1 MRLRWLVIPTVALA
15 ATGAALTLHGPGPS
29 LPTQATPTSPTA
41 ASAPPAASPDVA
53 EPPLLAARIVARFP
67 HDAQAFTEGL
77 VWHDGALYESVGL
90 EGRSDVRRVALASGK
105 VTQRGVIP
113 PAQFGEGLAAY
124 EDRLV
129 SLTWHDGVAH
139 LWSAR
144 TLKSLGTA
152 RYNGEGWGLTSD
164 GRSLIRSDGSATLTF
179 HDPVTLAEQRRL
191 TVTLRGRAV
200 TQLNELEWV
209 DGQVLANV
217 WHTPFLL
224 RIDPAS
230 GAVTAI
236 VDLRPLVAEVAATN
250 PEAVANGIAW
260 DATKRRLFVTGKL
273 WPTLFEIALPTN

>member
-1 MRLRWLVIPTVALA
+1 MKLRWLVVPTVALA
-15 ATGAALTLHGPGPS
+15 AAGAGLTLRAP
-29 LPTQATPTSPTA
+29 ATPPSAQAAPAQPSPAPA
-41 ASAPPAASPDVA
+41 APAAS

-77 VWHDGALYESVGL
+77 VWHDNALYESVGL
-90 EGRSDVRRVALASGK
+90 EGRSDVRRVDLATGK
-105 VTQRGVIP
+105 VTARAGIP

-124 EDRLV
+124 KDRLV

-164 GRSLIRSDGSATLTF
+164 GRALIRSDGSATLTF
-179 HDPVTLAEQRRL
+179 HDPATLAEQRRV

-200 TQLNELEWV
+200 TQINELEWI
-209 DGQVLANV
+209 DGQLLANV

-230 GAVTAI
+230 GAVNAI

-260 DATKRRLFVTGKL
+260 DPAKRRLFVTGKL
-273 WPTLFEIALPTN
+273 WPTLFEIALPSR

>member
-1 MRLRWLVIPTVALA
+1 
-15 ATGAALTLHGPGPS
+15 
-29 LPTQATPTSPTA
+29 
-41 ASAPPAASPDVA
+41 
-53 EPPLLAARIVARFP
+53 
-67 HDAQAFTEGL
+67 
-77 VWHDGALYESVGL
+77 VWHDGAMYESVGL
-90 EGRSDVRRVALASGK
+90 EGRSDVRRVDLASGK
-105 VTQRGVIP
+105 VTQRAVIP

-124 EDRLV
+124 KDQLV

-152 RYNGEGWGLTSD
+152 RYSGEGWGLTSD

-179 HDPVTLAEQRRL
+179 HHPVSLAEQRRVS
-191 TVTLRGRAV
+191 VTLRGRAV

-224 RIDPAS
+224 RIDPATGIVS
-230 GAVTAI
+230 AI
-236 VDLRPLVAEVAATN
+236 IDLRSIVAEVAATN

-260 DATKRRLFVTGKL
+260 DKTKRRLFVTGKL

>member
-1 MRLRWLVIPTVALA
+1 MRLRWLVVPTVALA
-15 ATGAALTLHGPGPS
+15 AAGAALTLRAPGEPPS
-29 LPTQATPTSPTA
+29 AQAAPAQPSPAPA
-41 ASAPPAASPDVA
+41 APAAS

-77 VWHDGALYESVGL
+77 VWHDNALYESVGL
-90 EGRSDVRRVALASGK
+90 EGRSDVRRVDLATGK
-105 VTQRGVIP
+105 VTARAVIP

-124 EDRLV
+124 KDRLV

-144 TLKSLGTA
+144 TLTSLGTA

-164 GRSLIRSDGSATLTF
+164 GRALIRSDGSATLTF
-179 HDPVTLAEQRRL
+179 HDPATLAEQRRV

-200 TQLNELEWV
+200 TQINELEWI
-209 DGQVLANV
+209 DGQLLANV

-230 GAVTAI
+230 GAVNAI

-260 DATKRRLFVTGKL
+260 DPAKRRLFVTGKL
-273 WPTLFEIALPTN
+273 WPTLFEIALPSR

>member
-1 MRLRWLVIPTVALA
+1 MRLRWLVVPTVALA
-15 ATGAALTLHGPGPS
+15 AAGAALTLRAP
-29 LPTQATPTSPTA
+29 ATSPSAQA
-41 ASAPPAASPDVA
+41 APAQPSPAPAKPAAS

-77 VWHDGALYESVGL
+77 VWHDNALYESVGL
-90 EGRSDVRRVALASGK
+90 EGRSDVRRVDLATGK
-105 VTQRGVIP
+105 VTARAVIP

-124 EDRLV
+124 KDRLV

-164 GRSLIRSDGSATLTF
+164 GRALIRSDGSATLTF
-179 HDPVTLAEQRRL
+179 HDPATLAEQRRV

-200 TQLNELEWV
+200 TQINELEWI
-209 DGQVLANV
+209 DGQLLANV

-230 GAVTAI
+230 GAVNAI

-260 DATKRRLFVTGKL
+260 DPAKRRLFVTGKL
-273 WPTLFEIALPTN
+273 WPTLFEIALPPR

>member
-15 ATGAALTLHGPGPS
+15 ATGAALTLRAPETPARV
-29 LPTQATPTSPTA
+29 QAAPAPATA
-41 ASAPPAASPDVA
+41 AAPTTPPSAVTD
-53 EPPLLAARIVARFP
+53 PPLLAARIVARFP

-90 EGRSDVRRVALASGK
+90 EGRSDVRRVDLATGK
-105 VTQRGVIP
+105 VAQRAVIP

-124 EDRLV
+124 KDRLV

-152 RYNGEGWGLTSD
+152 RYDGEGWGLTSD
-164 GRSLIRSDGSATLTF
+164 GRTLIRSDGSATLFF
-179 HDPVTLAEQRRL
+179 HDPATLAEQRRV

-209 DGQVLANV
+209 DGQLLANV

-224 RIDPAS
+224 RIDPATGIVS
-230 GAVTAI
+230 AI
-236 VDLRPLVAEVAATN
+236 VDLRPIVAEVAATN

-260 DATKRRLFVTGKL
+260 DAAKRRLFVTGKL

>member
-1 MRLRWLVIPTVALA
+1 MTLRWMILPTVALA
-15 ATGAALTLHGPGPS
+15 AAGAAAITLRTPDAPAA
-29 LPTQATPTSPTA
+29 PQAVPASAAPTA
-41 ASAPPAASPDVA
+41 QPDA
-53 EPPLLAARIVARFP
+53 RPPLLTPTIVARTP
-67 HDAQAFTEGL
+67 HDAKAFTEGL

-90 EGRSDVRRVALASGK
+90 EGRSDVRRVELATGK
-105 VTQRGVIP
+105 VQQRVVIP

-124 EDRLV
+124 KDRLV

-179 HDPVTLAEQRRL
+179 HDPATLAVQRRL
-191 TVTLRGRAV
+191 DVTLNGRAI

-209 DGQVLANV
+209 DGQILANV
-217 WHTPFLL
+217 WHAPFLV
-224 RIDPAS
+224 RIDPAD
-230 GAVTAI
+230 GHVNAI
-236 VDLRPLVAEVAATN
+236 VDLRAIVAEVGATD

-260 DATKRRLFVTGKL
+260 DAGKRRLFVTGKL
-273 WPTLFEIALPTN
+273 WPTMFEITLAKN